1 MWLMTRTKARTKVAC
16 VVVTAVLLCFA
27 ACSDDLTEVSLA
39 PDNGAGKIPV
49 WRSPEI
55 MTRAQSQAYFLRD
68 HAVGYS
74 YNALEGRDC
83 SIDDVRCQ
91 VVDRNELDRLS
102 DVSAYF
108 LYSVNN
114 ENKVSAEGSVYHSV
128 TEYVQNAFLKASGE
142 AKITLIAGGEAKAK
156 CDIFEDG
163 VEDCFIVEA
172 TSKVS
177 SGTYRMDAYAVAEL
191 AKSHPEVLTAPFRE
205 AVRQVAAAPENRWQA
220 CVDSFIKVYGTHVVT
235 YAEMGGSLD
244 VLVQI
249 NEKRFKTQEMIEIE
263 VELSADALAGLF
275 KGAWGMNKTDSDYE
289 FLQDT
294 RCNIT
299 ARGGDV
305 SLLDRLSSLNA
316 YNVAASDTS
325 TLSLWQRSVMFN
337 TNDFSKSTAAV
348 IDMDFTPI
356 YELVNDPVAYR
367 RLSAIID
374 GNVQGLIDL
383 MGNRNFINVSFPYDK
398 NKKVSAVFD
407 YDGYSNRMSSSNPAV
422 TNIIFAGRHV
432 ATICKEQVNDIDTS
446 EYVRIVYPIYE
457 GRIQLANGLTYHN
470 GHAYRVAWHN
480 DQCTVTDLGE
490 QTKPTSVYITAGVP
504 SFSAYENISYAAGHL
519 LLGLEID
526 TPFLPDGTSNGNA
539 KRYSVKK
546 FGGHFYLPDSKGNS
560 TITGIPN
567 WSYDTEKEMMKR
579 DNDYIYI
586 YNPNEMRYYE

>member
-1 MWLMTRTKARTKVAC
+1 
-16 VVVTAVLLCFA
+16 
-27 ACSDDLTEVSLA
+27 
-39 PDNGAGKIPV
+39 V
-49 WRSPEI
+49 WRSPEVL
-55 MTRAQSQAYFLRD
+55 TRAQTQTYFLRD

-74 YNALEGRDC
+74 YNALEGREC
-83 SIDDVRCQ
+83 SIDEVRCQ
-91 VVDRNELDRLS
+91 VVNREELDRLA
-102 DVSAYF
+102 DKGYKF
-108 LYSVNN
+108 IYTVNE
-114 ENKVSAEGSVYHSV
+114 ENKVSAGGSVYHSV
-128 TEYVQNAFLKASGE
+128 TEYVQNAFLKAT
-142 AKITLIAGGEAKAK
+142 AKARITLIAGGEAKAK

-163 VEDCFIVEA
+163 TEDCFIVEA
-172 TSKVS
+172 NKEVS
-177 SGTYRMDAYAVAEL
+177 SGSYRMDAYAVAEL
-191 AKSHPEVLTAPFRE
+191 TRSHPETLTAPFRE
-205 AVRQVAAAPENRWQA
+205 AVRQVSAAPENRWQA
-220 CVDSFIKVYGTHVVT
+220 CVDSFINVYGTHVVT

-249 NEKRFKTQEMIEIE
+249 NEKRFKTQEKIE

-275 KGAWGMNKTDSDYE
+275 KGAWKSDKTASDYE
-289 FLQDT
+289 FMQDA

-305 SLLDRLSSLNA
+305 SLLNRLSSLNA

-325 TLSLWQRSVMFN
+325 ALSLWQRSVVFN
-337 TNDFSKSTAAV
+337 ADDFSKSTAAV

-356 YELVNDPVAYR
+356 YELVNDSVAYR
-367 RLSAIID
+367 RLSATID

-383 MGNRNFINVSFPYDK
+383 MGNRNFVNVSFPYDR

-407 YDGYSNRMSSSNPAV
+407 YTGYTYTTSSTNPAV
-422 TNIIFAGRHV
+422 TDIIFAGRHI

-470 GHAYRVAWHN
+470 GHAYRVAWRN

-490 QTKPTSVYITAGVP
+490 QTKPTTVYITAGVP
-504 SFSAYENISYAAGHL
+504 SFTAYENISYAAGHL

-526 TPFLPDGTSNGNA
+526 TPFLPDGTTNSNANS
-539 KRYSVKK
+539 YLVKK
-546 FGGHFYLPDSKGNS
+546 IGGHFYLPESKGNN

-567 WSYDTEKEMMKR
+567 WSYDTETEMMKR
-579 DNDYIYI
+579 DNNYIYI

>member
-1 MWLMTRTKARTKVAC
+1 MT
-16 VVVTAVLLCFA
+16 
-27 ACSDDLTEVSLA
+27 ACSDNLMEFAT
-39 PDNGAGKIPV
+39 DNDGIESVG
-49 WRSPEI
+49 WRSPEVL
-55 MTRAQSQAYFLRD
+55 TRAQTQAYFLRD

-74 YNALEGRDC
+74 YNALEGREC
-83 SIDDVRCQ
+83 SIDEVRCQ
-91 VVDRNELDRLS
+91 VVNRDELNQLADKG
-102 DVSAYF
+102 YKF
-108 LYSVNN
+108 IYTINH

-156 CDIFEDG
+156 CNIFEDG
-163 VEDCFIVEA
+163 VEDCFIVES

-220 CVDSFIKVYGTHVVT
+220 CVDSFINVYGTHVVT

-249 NEKRFKTQEMIEIE
+249 NEKRFKTQEMIEK
-263 VELSADALAGLF
+263 ELCADALAGLF
-275 KGAWGMNKTDSDYE
+275 KRAWGMNKTDSDYE

-305 SLLDRLSSLNA
+305 SLLDRLYSLNA

-325 TLSLWQRSVMFN
+325 TLSLWQRSVVFDA
-337 TNDFSKSTAAV
+337 NDFSKSTAAV

-367 RLSAIID
+367 RLSAVID

-383 MGNRNFINVSFPYDK
+383 MGNRNFVNVSFPYDK

-407 YDGYSNRMSSSNPAV
+407 YDGYTNRISWTNPAV
-422 TNIIFAGRHV
+422 TDIIFAGRHV
-432 ATICKEQVNDIDTS
+432 ATVCKEKVNDIDTS

-470 GHAYRVAWHN
+470 GHAYRVAWRN
-480 DQCTVTDLGE
+480 DQCTITDLGE
-490 QTKPTSVYITAGVP
+490 QTKPTTVYITAGVP
-504 SFSAYENISYAAGHL
+504 SFTAYENISYAAGHL

-526 TPFLPDGTSNGNA
+526 TPFLPDGTSNSNA